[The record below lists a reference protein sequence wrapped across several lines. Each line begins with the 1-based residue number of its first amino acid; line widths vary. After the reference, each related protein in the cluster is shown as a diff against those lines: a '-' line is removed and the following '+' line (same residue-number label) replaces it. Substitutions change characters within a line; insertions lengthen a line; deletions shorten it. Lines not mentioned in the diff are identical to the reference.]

1 MEGEARI
8 YYTNWRGESSWRRV
22 VPRKLFWGNSP
33 YHDGEGHYL
42 LAFDLDRKAMR
53 TFRMDDVH
61 QWVDEATY
69 QARLKD
75 AREREWQKLF
85 VTSFVHAVREE

>member
-1 MEGEARI
+1 M
-8 YYTNWRGESSWRRV
+8 
-22 VPRKLFWGNSP
+22 
-33 YHDGEGHYL
+33 

-85 VTSFVHAVREE
+85 VSSFVHVVKEE